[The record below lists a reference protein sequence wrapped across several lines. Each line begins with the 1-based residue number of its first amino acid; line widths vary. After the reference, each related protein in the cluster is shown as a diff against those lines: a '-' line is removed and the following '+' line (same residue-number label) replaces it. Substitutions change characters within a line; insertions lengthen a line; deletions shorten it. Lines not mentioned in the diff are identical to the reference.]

1 MVFEGEDTLYNMQ
14 EILTI
19 LNSDYLKRVP
29 LLLLLNQKTSTSTM
43 SQIMKLRFELIKLKI
58 NYKVQYIN
66 FENYAENNEINY
78 GVEWLESQMS

>member
-29 LLLLLNQKTSTSTM
+29 LLLLLNQKTSTNTM
-43 SQIMKLRFELIKLKI
+43 NQIMKLRFELIKLKI

-78 GVEWLESQMS
+78 GVEWLESQIS